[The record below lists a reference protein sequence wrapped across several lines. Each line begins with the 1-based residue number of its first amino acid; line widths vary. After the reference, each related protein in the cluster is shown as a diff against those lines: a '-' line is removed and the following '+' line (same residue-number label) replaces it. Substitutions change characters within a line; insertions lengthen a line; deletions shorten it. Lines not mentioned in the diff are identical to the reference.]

1 MKKIAYLS
9 IVSASFV
16 SAFSIAACTGLALA
30 AEPPTAAPSEKA
42 PVAADK
48 APAPAAAEKAPA
60 PTEKTPAA
68 AEKAPVAAAAMAEHE
83 IEHQI
88 WAFGGFKGQY
98 DKAQLQRGFQIYKEV
113 CSACHGL
120 KRLSFRNLGE
130 PGGPEFPADAIKA
143 LAADW
148 PNQISELNEAGE
160 SAVATKKKDGKPSGF
175 SYVTRA
181 PLPSDPILGPY
192 ANDRAARAAQNGAVP
207 PDLSIIAKA
216 RGVHRDPS
224 WLTHGFLMLGDVFKS
239 YQEGGPDYIY
249 GLMTGY
255 EEPPA
260 GTKVNDGMYYNRAFP
275 GHQLAMPPPLADG
288 AVPYQDKT
296 PATVDSY
303 ARDVA
308 AFLAW
313 SADPSLDQ
321 RKRIGWQVMLYLLV
335 TTALLYFAKQRIWA
349 KIKH

>member
-1 MKKIAYLS
+1 MSMKKIASLLIVPAA
-9 IVSASFV
+9 IVSALG
-16 SAFSIAACTGLALA
+16 IAACAGLALA
-30 AEPPTAAPSEKA
+30 ADTPASAPAEKA
-42 PVAADK
+42 PA
-48 APAPAAAEKAPA
+48 AAAEKAPA
-60 PTEKTPAA
+60 PPAPPAKEAA
-68 AEKAPVAAAAMAEHE
+68 APAPASAGEHE
-83 IEHQI
+83 IERQK
-88 WAFGGFKGQY
+88 WAFGGFRGQY
-98 DKAQLQRGFQIYKEV
+98 DKAQLQRGFQVYKEV

-120 KRLSFRNLGE
+120 KRLSFRNLAE
-130 PGGPEFPADAIKA
+130 PGGPEFPVEAIKA
-143 LAADW
+143 LAAEW
-148 PNQISELNEAGE
+148 PNQILEVNDAGE
-160 SAVATKKKDGKPSGF
+160 SAVATKDKEGKPSGF
-175 SYVTRA
+175 AYVKRK

-192 ANDRAARAAQNGAVP
+192 ANDKVARAAQNGALP

-249 GLMTGY
+249 ALLTGY

-260 GTKVNDGMYYNRAFP
+260 GTKMADGMQYNRAFP
-275 GHQLAMPPPLADG
+275 GHQVAMPPPLSEG
-288 AVPYQDKT
+288 AVGYQDKT
-296 PATVDSY
+296 PVTVDSY

-313 SADPSLDQ
+313 AADPSLDQ